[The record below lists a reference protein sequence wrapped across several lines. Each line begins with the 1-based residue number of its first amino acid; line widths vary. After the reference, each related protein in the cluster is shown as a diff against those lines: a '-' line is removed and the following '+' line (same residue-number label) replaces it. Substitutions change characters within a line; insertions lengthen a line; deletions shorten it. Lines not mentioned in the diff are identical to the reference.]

1 MNKRLKLLA
10 YMIALSINFVTT
22 IDDDEAEKLVKFFEN
37 YIEKVNKEKK
47 FKEFKEFIQSLSDEE
62 KKELMKYLS

>member
-1 MNKRLKLLA
+1 MNKKLELLA
-10 YMIALSINFVTT
+10 YMFALIVDFVVT
-22 IDDDEAEKLVKFFEN
+22 IDDDQAEKLVKFFEN
-37 YIEKVNKEKK
+37 YFEKRNKEKK